1 MSWAAVCT
9 TEGLFIITPQY
20 FKTCIIIFVCS
31 ELSNSK
37 STELKELYIYCP
49 EEPGEKFQNGLDGYT
64 KQFAETES
72 GKRVYF

>member
-1 MSWAAVCT
+1 M
-9 TEGLFIITPQY
+9 
-20 FKTCIIIFVCS
+20 CIIILACS

-72 GKRVYF
+72 GRGFNFK